1 MSILCDKGYIV
12 SKNNIEEDVLKE
24 IKKEL
29 KVKPF
34 VRGAR
39 ARFAKGFKIYLEN
52 DNKICLPKFY
62 GIKKLGQPKKI
73 DLSPGKNVSLK
84 FNGDMRDYQ
93 IKLID
98 KILPI
103 ILKQEGGIISLPPG
117 RGKTVIALNL
127 LSRIKKKTLV
137 IVHKTFLLNQW
148 EKRINQFLPDAKVG
162 IIQGPIV
169 DIEGKDIVI
178 GMLQSISLKNDYND
192 DVFDDFGLIISDEV
206 HHLGAEKFSKI
217 FQKASAPYM
226 IGLSATPFRDD
237 KLEKVI
243 QFYIGDIIHYE
254 QPKINQEI
262 ICNLYKFNVKH
273 AKYEVVFNKY
283 TKEVQISTMITNL
296 TEIEER
302 NNFIITLIRQARENT
317 ARKILILSDR
327 RDHLDFLQNKINE
340 LNIGTTSQYVGGL
353 KQKTL
358 DEAEDANIIFSTYS
372 MSSEALDISSL
383 NTVILATPR
392 RKVEQSTGRI
402 LRAEKGK
409 YLAQPLIIDIIDSLK
424 PLMSQSYGR
433 KSYYKKI
440 TKQKDIH
447 IFQYKEGEVI
457 EEKQKISPNEN
468 DIKSDDE
475 SNNESLFLSDSDEE
489 VPKKISNI
497 CKKKSSKSKSKKED
511 IDTDKESLFLSDSD

>member
-1 MSILCDKGYIV
+1 MSILCDQGYIV
-12 SKNNIEEDVLKE
+12 SKNDITEQLLKE

-39 ARFAKGFKIYLEN
+39 AKFTKGFKIYLEN
-52 DNKICLPKFY
+52 DKKLCIPKFY
-62 GIKKLGQPKKI
+62 GIKKLGKPKKI
-73 DLSPGKNVSLK
+73 DLSPGKDISLN
-84 FNGDMRDYQ
+84 FNGSMRDYQ
-93 IKLID
+93 IELIN
-98 KILPI
+98 KILPVI
-103 ILKQEGGIISLPPG
+103 KRQEGGIISLPPG

-127 LSRIKKKTLV
+127 LSKIKKKTLV

-162 IIQGPIV
+162 IIQGPTV
-169 DIEGKDIVI
+169 DTDGKDIVI
-178 GMLQSISLKNDYND
+178 GMLQSISLKDDYSD

-243 QFYIGDIIHYE
+243 QYYIGDIIHYE
-254 QPKINQEI
+254 EPKINQAI
-262 ICNLYKFNVKH
+262 ICKLYKFTMKH

-296 TEIEER
+296 TELEER
-302 NNFIITLIRQARENT
+302 NKFIISLIKEARENT
-317 ARKILILSDR
+317 SRKLLILSDR
-327 RDHLDFLQNKINE
+327 RDHLDYLQTKVDE
-340 LNIGTTSQYVGGL
+340 LDIGTTSQYVGGL
-353 KQKTL
+353 KQKIL
-358 DEAEDANIIFSTYS
+358 DEAEEANIIFSTYS

-409 YLAQPLIIDIIDSLK
+409 YLAQPLIIDIIDSLR
-424 PLMSQSYGR
+424 PLTSQSYGR

-440 TKQKDIH
+440 TKPKDIH
-447 IFQYKEGEVI
+447 IYKYKDGEVT
-457 EEKQKISPNEN
+457 EEAQRVSSKKSSKSSIDEN
-468 DIKSDDE
+468 SD
-475 SNNESLFLSDSDEE
+475 NESLFLSDSDEE
-489 VPKKISNI
+489 TSSKPKKIKP
-497 CKKKSSKSKSKKED
+497 KKKSKNKKVD
-511 IDTDKESLFLSDSD
+511 IDSDKESLFLSDSD

>member
-1 MSILCDKGYIV
+1 MYIIKMSILCDRGYII
-12 SKNNIEEDVLKE
+12 SKNEITEKLLDE

-39 ARFAKGFKIYLEN
+39 AKFTKGFKIYIEN
-52 DNKICLPKFY
+52 DKKLCIPKFY
-62 GIKKLGQPKKI
+62 GLKKLGDPKKI
-73 DLSPGKNVSLK
+73 DLSPGKNINLK
-84 FNGDMRDYQ
+84 FNGGMRDYQ
-93 IKLID
+93 IELIN
-98 KILPI
+98 KILPT
-103 ILKQEGGIISLPPG
+103 ILNQQGGIISLPPG

-127 LSRIKKKTLV
+127 LSKIKKKTLV

-162 IIQGPIV
+162 IIQGQNV
-169 DIEGKDIVI
+169 DTDNKDIVI
-178 GMLQSISLKNDYND
+178 GMLQSLSLKNDYSD
-192 DVFDDFGLIISDEV
+192 DIFDDFGLIISDEV

-243 QFYIGDIIHYE
+243 QYYIGDIIHYE
-254 QPKINQEI
+254 APKINQEI
-262 ICNLYKFNVKH
+262 ICKLYKFTMKH
-273 AKYEVVFNKY
+273 AKYEIVLNKY
-283 TKEVQISTMITNL
+283 TKEVQISTMISNI
-296 TEIEER
+296 TELEER
-302 NNFIITLIRQARENT
+302 NKFICERIKECREDK

-327 RDHLDFLQNKINE
+327 REHLDFLQNKINE
-340 LNIGTTSQYVGGL
+340 LDIGTTSQYVGGL
-353 KQKTL
+353 KQKVL
-358 DEAEDANIIFSTYS
+358 DEAEDADIIFSTYS

-424 PLMSQSYGR
+424 PFTSQSYGR
-433 KSYYKKI
+433 KTYYKKI
-440 TKQKDIH
+440 TKQKDI
-447 IFQYKEGEVI
+447 FSYKYEDGELI
-457 EEKQKISPNEN
+457 EEEQKISSNEN
-468 DIKSDDE
+468 
-475 SNNESLFLSDSDEE
+475 NNESSIDKESIFLSDSDEE
-489 VPKKISNI
+489 KP
-497 CKKKSSKSKSKKED
+497 KSKKNKNVNSE
-511 IDTDKESLFLSDSD
+511 KESLFISDSD

>member
-1 MSILCDKGYIV
+1 MSILCDQGYIV
-12 SKNNIEEDVLKE
+12 SKNDITEDLLKE

-39 ARFAKGFKIYLEN
+39 AKFTKGFKIYLEN
-52 DNKICLPKFY
+52 DKKLCVPKFY
-62 GIKKLGQPKKI
+62 GIKKLGKPKKI

-84 FNGDMRDYQ
+84 FNGSMRDYQ
-93 IKLID
+93 IELINR
-98 KILPI
+98 ILPI
-103 ILKQEGGIISLPPG
+103 IMNQEGGIISLPPG

-162 IIQGPIV
+162 IIQGPTV

-178 GMLQSISLKNDYND
+178 GMLQSISLKDDYSD

-243 QFYIGDIIHYE
+243 QYYIGDIIHYE
-254 QPKINQEI
+254 EPKINQEI
-262 ICNLYKFNVKH
+262 ICKLYKFTMKH

-296 TEIEER
+296 TELQER
-302 NNFIITLIRQARENT
+302 NEFLIRLIKETREDT
-317 ARKILILSDR
+317 ARKVLILSDR
-327 RDHLDFLQNKINE
+327 RDHLDFLQSKIDE
-340 LNIGTTSQYVGGL
+340 LDIGTTSQYVGGL
-353 KQKTL
+353 KQKIL
-358 DEAEDANIIFSTYS
+358 DEAEEANIIFSTYS

-409 YLAQPLIIDIIDSLK
+409 YLAQPLIIDVIDSLR
-424 PLMSQSYGR
+424 PLTSQSYGR

-440 TKQKDIH
+440 TKPKDIH
-447 IFQYKEGEVI
+447 IYQYKDGEVI
-457 EEKQKISPNEN
+457 EEKQKVSSK
-468 DIKSDDE
+468 KSSKSSCNNGDSD
-475 SNNESLFLSDSDEE
+475 NESLFLSDSDDES
-489 VPKKISNI
+489 V
-497 CKKKSSKSKSKKED
+497 KSKKKVKAKSKKKKVD
-511 IDTDKESLFLSDSD
+511 IDSDKESLFLSDSD